1 MPLKLR
7 QSQVWKRGD
16 EFIRIVHVARL
27 EVGYKVVK
35 NLQTGEG
42 THHRSSKKEFC
53 RLLKSATLLPPTAS
67 AKGSP
72 PTD

>member
-7 QSQVWKRGD
+7 QGQVWKSGD
-16 EFIRIVHVARL
+16 EFIRIVDLARL

-53 RLLKSATLLPPTAS
+53 RLLKPASLLAAAAPTRAAPP
-67 AKGSP
+67 
-72 PTD
+72 